1 MEKFEKNERVMLDA
15 EYNNASTVIIK
26 DITDRQLIARV
37 ASPDDLNN
45 EWSVMVARLR
55 KFENENQ

>member
-1 MEKFEKNERVMLDA
+1 MLDA